1 MESTKIKAWWR
12 YYLNLYLSASYTE
25 TKVSH
30 KQGFIIKLNK
40 MVYRPKVYML

>member
-25 TKVSH
+25 TNY